1 MEEPR
6 GPRVARDPGRTR
18 SRDCRR
24 GRGAADAHHHAPAGV
39 GVVKLATGKTLHTCA
54 AHSAD
59 CRHALHFTL
68 YLVHISEAAAVMS

>member
-24 GRGAADAHHHAPAGV
+24 GRGAADARHHAPQPEWGRQTRDWKRQA
-39 GVVKLATGKTLHTCA
+39 KILHTCA

-68 YLVHISEAAAVMS
+68 